1 MKEKSL
7 KIFVDFDG
15 TITKED
21 VGAGIFLHFGDYNK
35 VMVIEQKISN
45 LEISGAEGW
54 EKLFNV
60 LPQVDEQKLTEFV
73 SDFKID
79 DTFKDFVS
87 FTEKNFLDVF
97 VLSDG
102 FDFYI
107 EKILRRE
114 NLSHLKFYSN
124 NLEIR
129 QDGEMIPSFQY
140 RDEEC
145 NKCANCKRNHILAN
159 SGEDEYTVYI
169 GNGSSDVCPA
179 QYCDFIF
186 AKDTLLKY
194 CEKERISYF
203 LFNNFNDVK
212 QKLENL
218 LSKKRL
224 KKRHQAEIKR
234 KHVYQLG

>member
-35 VMVIEQKISN
+35 VMTIEQKISS
-45 LEISGAEGW
+45 LEISGSEGW

-73 SDFKID
+73 SGFQID

-114 NLSHLKFYSN
+114 NLSYLKFYSN
-124 NLEIR
+124 NLEISR
-129 QDGEMIPSFQY
+129 DGKMIPSFHY

-203 LFNNFNDVK
+203 PFDNFNDVK